1 MPKTLGVHFGTGDL
15 GLKVVP
21 NKVSIKV
28 GTTGTIGALMS
39 QELESMRN
47 SAHTSSFQKKNRSK
61 QVSVSCV
68 HSSIRTDHGNL
79 GKANNKQKS
88 LANGQL
94 APILSNEANTD
105 KNTRT
110 KRPWKKIH
118 TYIVEA
124 VDIKCNN
131 PMSNRLKKLGFSKLS
146 ESIG

>member
-1 MPKTLGVHFGTGDL
+1 
-15 GLKVVP
+15 
-21 NKVSIKV
+21 
-28 GTTGTIGALMS
+28 MS

-68 HSSIRTDHGNL
+68 HSSSS
-79 GKANNKQKS
+79 NNKQKS